1 MSNAKLHVA
10 PEQQPVASTEN
21 IGLAR
26 TFRIVWGLLTLLAVG
41 WLCYG
46 LTTVSNVASNQLDSA
61 VARNS
66 EAYQAGTAIGASLGI
81 GFFLC
86 TGLPFLLLFGF
97 LYWRNGVA
105 IREAKRHA
113 QTIEAMQ
120 RR

>member
-1 MSNAKLHVA
+1 MSNTKLEEA
-10 PEQQPVASTEN
+10 TEN
-21 IGLAR
+21 IGLAK
-26 TFRIVWGLLTLLAVG
+26 TFRIVWGILTLLAMS

-46 LTTVSNVASNQLDSA
+46 LTTVSNVASNQLESA
-61 VARNS
+61 TARS
-66 EAYQAGTAIGASLGI
+66 SDAYQAGTAIGASLGI

-86 TGLPFLLLFGF
+86 TGFPFLLLFGF

-120 RR
+120 RQ